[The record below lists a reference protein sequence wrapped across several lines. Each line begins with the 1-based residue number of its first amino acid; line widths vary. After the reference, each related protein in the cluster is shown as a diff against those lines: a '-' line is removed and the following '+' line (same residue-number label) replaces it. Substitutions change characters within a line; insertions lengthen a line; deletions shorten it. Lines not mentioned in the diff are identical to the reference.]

1 MARHADTAELALMD
15 DEALEAAS
23 QDFSVPS
30 QPESEHAGAEADAD
44 SDSVEGEEQRA
55 IEASKP
61 GSARSPLRTALS
73 AGLMIVVI
81 LGGLTGWLGYRA
93 HAAEEAAQQRQAF
106 LQAGR
111 QAAINLTT
119 VDYAHVDAD
128 VARILD
134 SATGTFYDDFR
145 QRSQPFID
153 VVKKTQSTSVGT
165 IAEAGLE
172 SVGGNEAQV
181 LVAVQ
186 VKTSVGGAPAE
197 EKKGWRMRINVQ
209 KTGGGVKVSN
219 VAFVV

>member
-1 MARHADTAELALMD
+1 MARHADTAKLALMD

-30 QPESEHAGAEADAD
+30 QPESEPAGAEAEA
-44 SDSVEGEEQRA
+44 DSVEGEEQRA

>member
-15 DEALEAAS
+15 DEALEVAS
-23 QDFSVPS
+23 EGFIASS
-30 QPESEHAGAEADAD
+30 EPECELPGAETDAEP
-44 SDSVEGEEQRA
+44 DSVEGEEKQA
-55 IEASKP
+55 IEASEP
-61 GSARSPLRTALS
+61 GSARWPLRTALS
-73 AGLMIVVI
+73 AGLMIVVV
-81 LGGLTGWLGYRA
+81 LGGLTGWLGYRCQS
-93 HAAEEAAQQRQAF
+93 AEEAAQQRQAF

-111 QAAINLTT
+111 QAANNLTT

-134 SATGTFYDDFR
+134 SATGTFYDEFR

-153 VVKKTQSTSVGT
+153 VVKKAQSNSVGT

-181 LVAVQ
+181 LVAIK

-197 EKKGWRMRINVQ
+197 EEKGWRMRINVQ
-209 KTGGGVKVSN
+209 KTGGGLKVSN